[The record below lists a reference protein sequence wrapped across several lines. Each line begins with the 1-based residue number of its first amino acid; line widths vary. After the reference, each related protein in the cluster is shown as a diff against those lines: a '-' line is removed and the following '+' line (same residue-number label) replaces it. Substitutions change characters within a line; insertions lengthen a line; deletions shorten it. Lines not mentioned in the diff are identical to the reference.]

1 MSSTSTPNR
10 GRCRII
16 GPSGPPSSR
25 SPLGFQRESVNMRRE
40 NFGKCNNCGATLEKK
55 EMSNH
60 ISKCAKT
67 TDGNGKEEQ
76 IIQVL
81 IEADG
86 MPEYWL
92 FAEGREGAT
101 FLELDDFLRKIW
113 LECCDHLSGFY
124 EMRNQIPK
132 SKTFLEYF
140 NKEGIK
146 FRYKYDF
153 GTTTALIGKSVH
165 RRKGSIG
172 KKAIRLLAQN
182 VPLELICSEC
192 DKPAELVC
200 PYCMDVKPTLF
211 CAAHAE
217 KHKCASEE
225 TFLPVVNSPR
235 MGVCKYT
242 GEG

>member
-1 MSSTSTPNR
+1 
-10 GRCRII
+10 
-16 GPSGPPSSR
+16 
-25 SPLGFQRESVNMRRE
+25 MRRE
-40 NFGKCNNCGATLEKK
+40 NIGKCKNCGAMLEKK
-55 EMSNH
+55 EMSSH
-60 ISKCAKT
+60 IIKCAKT
-67 TDGNGKEEQ
+67 ADGKGREEQ

-92 FAEGREGAT
+92 YVEGKEGAT

-124 EMRNQIPK
+124 EMRNQISK
-132 SKTFLEYF
+132 STTFLDYF

-153 GTTTALIGKSVH
+153 GSTTALIGKSVN

-172 KKAIRLLAQN
+172 KQAIRLLAQN
-182 VPLELICSEC
+182 VPLKLICSEC
-192 DKPAELVC
+192 EKPAELVC
-200 PYCMDVKPTLF
+200 PYCKDVEPTLF

-242 GEG
+242 GEL